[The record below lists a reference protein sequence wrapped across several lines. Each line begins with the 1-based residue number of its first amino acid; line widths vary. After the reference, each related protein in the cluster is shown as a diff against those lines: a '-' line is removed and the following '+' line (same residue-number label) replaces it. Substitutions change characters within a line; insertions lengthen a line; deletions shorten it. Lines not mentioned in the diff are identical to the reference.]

1 MLWRPQFSTYDLH
14 FWCEHGSGEYLGQ
27 VRRSAKFDLPFDLK
41 WPKIGHFGQFYIVY
55 CTVLAFTT
63 HFLYNVIQ
71 YNCPTI
77 VTQILISG
85 SKVKVILRS
94 KRSKKLFL
102 LIFSSYRL
110 PLFKICFDLKF
121 EFSEG
126 QGRRSRTV

>member
-1 MLWRPQFSTYDLH
+1 M
-14 FWCEHGSGEYLGQ
+14 
-27 VRRSAKFDLPFDLK
+27 VKFDLPFDLK

-71 YNCPTI
+71 YDCPTI

-94 KRSKKLFL
+94 KRSKNFFRLFFV
-102 LIFSSYRL
+102 LINSLCSKCVLTQIL
-110 PLFKICFDLKF
+110 PFLEVKDV
-121 EFSEG
+121 G
-126 QGRRSRTV
+126 QGNFKVILRRGRRPLQIK